1 VSPRIERSH
10 IIHEAVRLLSYLSNF
25 TRAIV
30 LILAVCLA
38 ISVLLVLFI
47 EAYSV
52 YALVVEAIVSA
63 SALAIGALALFAKS
77 FSPIHSLQAIS
88 VAFLAAFVVNIP
100 HTLLG
105 LGLIEGLPLA
115 LRIVIEVLFSAFVLA
130 GTILMLRSCN
140 IRLSPRRYNMLV
152 AVAVAAVAVKLV
164 LMASVCDGYPCCIAY
179 FSAHLLKAS
188 IAVAA
193 FWLFIKYALG
203 EPFISLFRQFRLSQ
217 VQLLRQ
223 IQRLKETEAAL
234 ARSRDYYLSLFD
246 EFPALI
252 WRSGTDGKLNYFNT
266 TWLRFTGR
274 SLQEEIGDGWSES
287 IHPGDVERWHTVYEA
302 ASRTRSPFE
311 IECRL
316 RRYDGKYRYILSIG
330 RPFNDL
336 DGRFAGYIGSCYDV
350 TDRKESEKALR
361 LTEFSLDNSGVCT
374 YWIGSDGS
382 FLNANRAACEK
393 LGYTKNQLMRMKI
406 YDIDSRLDETTWGRY
421 FDLLR
426 VDGRLTVES
435 SHIAGDGRCFAVE
448 VHLNYLKYGG
458 LEYNLAFAHDVT
470 ERRRVEEEIKFLT
483 FRDRLTGLYNRAY
496 FEEELARLDTDR
508 QLPLS
513 IVIGDV
519 NGLRLINDTLGREAG
534 NEHLIQVAK
543 SMQQACRKEDI
554 LARWGG
560 DEFAILLPR
569 TGENTAHEI
578 CHRIVQTC
586 RANSVGPI
594 SLSIALGYG
603 TKTDPSQSVHEIMSM
618 AESWMY
624 RQKFLDRTSYRNA
637 LISSLRETLNAKTHE
652 THEHATRLENL
663 ALMVGRAINLSAR
676 ELDDLS
682 LLAALHDIGKV
693 GIPDSILNKPG
704 ELTEDEWEIM
714 KTHVEIGHRI
724 ASSSADL
731 AHIAEAI
738 LSHHERWDGEGYPR
752 GLKGDEIPL
761 IAKILAVVDAYDAIT
776 NDRPHSIARS
786 SGAALD
792 ELMRCAGTHFD
803 PQLVEVFAR
812 LMETQGEV
820 AASEHAEALE
830 RTEASGRAEASE
842 RAKPSDR
849 AI

>member
-1 VSPRIERSH
+1 MVCLWVDFIEFPNRFSAHTPRCPLINRSH
-10 IIHEAVRLLSYLSNF
+10 NIHEAVRLLSHVSN
-25 TRAIV
+25 
-30 LILAVCLA
+30 LIRVMMPILVICLA
-38 ISVLLVLFI
+38 LSGLVVLFI
-47 EAYSV
+47 TSFSV
-52 YALVVEAIVSA
+52 FAFVVEAVVSA
-63 SALAIGALALFAKS
+63 SSLAICALALFAKS
-77 FSPIHSLQAIS
+77 FSPIQSLRAIS
-88 VAFLAAFVVNIP
+88 LTFLAAFVTNMP

-105 LGLIEGLPLA
+105 LGLIGGLPLA
-115 LRIVIEVLFSAFVLA
+115 VRIVVEVLFSALILT
-130 GTILMLRSCN
+130 GIILMLRSCN
-140 IRLSPRRYNMLV
+140 IRLSPMRYKILV
-152 AVAVAAVAVKLV
+152 ALAALAITIKLI
-164 LMASVCDGYPCCIAY
+164 LMASVCDNYEPCPVC
-179 FSAHLLKAS
+179 FHAHLIKVL
-188 IAVAA
+188 IAVTAL
-193 FWLFIKYALG
+193 WLFMRYALG
-203 EPFISLFRQFRLSQ
+203 EPYISLFRRFRLSQ

-223 IQRLKETEAAL
+223 IQLLKETEAAL

-252 WRSGTDGKLNYFNT
+252 WRSGTDGKLNHFNT

-274 SLQEEIGDGWSES
+274 SLQEEVGDGWSES
-287 IHPGDVERWHTVYEA
+287 IHPDDIDRWRAAYAEA
-302 ASRTRSPFE
+302 ARNRSPFE

-336 DGRFAGYIGSCYDV
+336 DGNFAGYIGSCYDV

-374 YWIGSDGS
+374 YWVGSDGS
-382 FLNANRAACEK
+382 FLNANKAACER
-393 LGYTKNQLMRMKI
+393 LGYTKDQLMKMKI
-406 YDIDSRLDETTWGRY
+406 YDIDTRMDEVTWKRY

-426 VDGRLTVES
+426 ADGRLTIES
-435 SHIAGDGRCFAVE
+435 SHIASDGRCFAVE
-448 VHLNYLKYGG
+448 VHLNYLKYGD
-458 LEYNLAFAHDVT
+458 LEYNLAFAHDIT

-534 NEHLIQVAK
+534 NKHLIQVAR
-543 SMQQACRKEDI
+543 SIQQACRKEDI

-569 TGENTAHEI
+569 TGEKTAHEI

-586 RANSVGPI
+586 KANSVGPI

-603 TKTDPSQSVHEIMSM
+603 TKTDPTQSVHEIMSM

-637 LISSLRETLNAKTHE
+637 LIASLRETLNAKTHE

-663 ALMVGRAINLSAR
+663 ALMVGRAVNLSAR

-704 ELTEDEWEIM
+704 ELTEDEWDIM

-738 LSHHERWDGEGYPR
+738 LYHHERWDGEGYPR

-761 IAKILAVVDAYDAIT
+761 IARILAVVDAYDAIT

-786 SGAALD
+786 CGAALD
-792 ELMRCAGTHFD
+792 ELVRCAGTHFD
-803 PQLVEVFAR
+803 PQLVEVFVR
-812 LMETQGEV
+812 LMEAHGEA
-820 AASEHAEALE
+820 AASQH
-830 RTEASGRAEASE
+830 TEA
-842 RAKPSDR
+842 
-849 AI
+849 

>member
-1 VSPRIERSH
+1 MSH
-10 IIHEAVRLLSYLSNF
+10 LSNL
-25 TRAIV
+25 TRVMMPILVIGLAV
-30 LILAVCLA
+30 SGLLILFLTG
-38 ISVLLVLFI
+38 
-47 EAYSV
+47 YSIFSF
-52 YALVVEAIVSA
+52 VVEAIVSA
-63 SALAIGALALFAKS
+63 SALAISALALFAKT
-77 FSPIHSLQAIS
+77 FSPIQSLHAIS
-88 VAFLAAFVVNIP
+88 VTFLAAFVANMP

-105 LGLIEGLPLA
+105 LGLIAGLPLA
-115 LRIVIEVLFSAFVLA
+115 VKIVVEVLFSALILTGIV
-130 GTILMLRSCN
+130 LMLRPCN
-140 IRLSPRRYNMLV
+140 IRLSPMRYKILV
-152 AVAVAAVAVKLV
+152 ALAAAAIVVKLA
-164 LMASVCDGYPCCIAY
+164 LMASVCDNYEPCAVC
-179 FSAHLLKAS
+179 FHAHLLKVA
-188 IAVAA
+188 IAVTAL
-193 FWLFIKYALG
+193 WLFMKYALG
-203 EPFISLFRQFRLSQ
+203 EPYVSLFRQFRLSQ

-246 EFPALI
+246 EFPTLI

-274 SLQEEIGDGWSES
+274 SLQEEVGDGWSES
-287 IHPGDVERWHTVYEA
+287 IHPDDVERWRTAYADA
-302 ASRTRSPFE
+302 ARNRSPFD

-316 RRYDGKYRYILSIG
+316 RRYDGKYRHILSIG

-336 DGRFAGYIGSCYDV
+336 DGNFAGYIGSCYDV
-350 TDRKESEKALR
+350 TDRKESETALR

-382 FLNANRAACEK
+382 FLNANKAACEK
-393 LGYTKNQLMRMKI
+393 LGYTKDQLMTMKI
-406 YDIDSRLDETTWGRY
+406 SDIDRKLDEVSWGRY

-426 VDGRLTVES
+426 AEGRLTVES
-435 SHIAGDGRCFAVE
+435 SHIASDGRCFAVE
-448 VHLNYLKYGG
+448 VHLNYLKYGD
-458 LEYNLAFAHDVT
+458 LEYNLAFAHDIS

-496 FEEELARLDTDR
+496 FEEELTRLDTDR

-534 NEHLIQVAK
+534 NQHLTRVAK
-543 SMQQACRKEDI
+543 SIQQACRKEDI

-569 TGENTAHEI
+569 TGEKTAHEI
-578 CHRIVQTC
+578 CHRIVQMC
-586 RANSVGPI
+586 RASSVGPI

-663 ALMVGRAINLSAR
+663 ALMVGRAINLAAR

-738 LSHHERWDGEGYPR
+738 LSHHERWDGLGYPR
-752 GLKGDEIPL
+752 SLKGDEIPL
-761 IAKILAVVDAYDAIT
+761 IARILAVVDAYDAIT
-776 NDRPHSIARS
+776 HDRPHSFARS
-786 SGAALD
+786 CVAALD
-792 ELMRCAGTHFD
+792 ELARCGGTHFD
-803 PQLVEVFAR
+803 PQLVEVFVH
-812 LMETQGEV
+812 LMEAGGEA
-820 AASEHAEALE
+820 AASAHPE
-830 RTEASGRAEASE
+830 
-842 RAKPSDR
+842 D
-849 AI
+849 